1 MEKNVERVYIS
12 AEEIQERVT
21 QLGQEISEFYPADEE
36 IVVIGVLNGSFCFMA
51 DLVRKI
57 KQPAIIEFFGCS
69 SYGSGTESTGNLRIT
84 KDLDRDIAD
93 KHVLVVEDIV
103 DTGTTLARLR
113 TFLSK
118 RNPKS
123 IRIVALVDKPSRR
136 KVETPVDFV
145 GFEIEDYFVVG
156 YGMDFADH
164 YRNLPY
170 IGVLKPE
177 AYESTEN

>member
-1 MEKNVERVYIS
+1 MHLEKNVERVYIS

-93 KHVLVVEDIV
+93 
-103 DTGTTLARLR
+103 
-113 TFLSK
+113 
-118 RNPKS
+118 
-123 IRIVALVDKPSRR
+123 
-136 KVETPVDFV
+136 
-145 GFEIEDYFVVG
+145 
-156 YGMDFADH
+156 
-164 YRNLPY
+164 
-170 IGVLKPE
+170 
-177 AYESTEN
+177 